1 VTGDDAAVT
10 TTTTGTAPHRND
22 GTGTT
27 GTTGNPERART
38 KRRPRTWRSR
48 LLLPVAALAVALV
61 ATACLPPGATST
73 ADPAGIESMINGSR
87 AAKGLPALA
96 DDAQLDGL
104 AQAWADQLAA
114 AGHLAH
120 QDLHGLI
127 TSAYMAGWQRLTEN
141 VFQGGAS
148 STNALVEN
156 MWMNSTGHRDDI
168 LDPNVNRVGVGVA
181 HDGAG
186 NTYVVADFGLR

>member
-1 VTGDDAAVT
+1 MT

-22 GTGTT
+22 GTDTTDTT
-27 GTTGNPERART
+27 GSPERART
-38 KRRPRTWRSR
+38 PRRTRTCRTNTWRSR

-61 ATACLPPGATST
+61 ATACLPPGATAT
-73 ADPAGIESMINGSR
+73 ADPVGVRSMINSSR
-87 AAKGLPALA
+87 ADNGLPAVA
-96 DDAQLDGL
+96 EDAQLDGL

-120 QDLHGLI
+120 QDLYGVI
-127 TSAYMAGWQRLTEN
+127 TSPLMAGWLHLTEN
-141 VFQGGAS
+141 LFQGGGS

-156 MWMNSTGHRDDI
+156 MWMNSSGHRDNI

>member
-1 VTGDDAAVT
+1 VT

-22 GTGTT
+22 GTDTIATT
-27 GTTGNPERART
+27 GSPERART
-38 KRRPRTWRSR
+38 PRRMRQTRTWRSR
-48 LLLPVAALAVALV
+48 LLLPMAALAVALV
-61 ATACLPPGATST
+61 ATACMPPGATAT
-73 ADPAGIESMINGSR
+73 ADPAGARSMINSSR
-87 AAKGLPALA
+87 ADNGLPALA

-120 QDLHGLI
+120 QDLYGVI
-127 TSAYMAGWQRLTEN
+127 TSPWMAGWQRLTEN
-141 VFQGGAS
+141 LFDGGAS

-156 MWMNSTGHRDDI
+156 MWMNSSGHRDNI